1 MRLSSWFPYTLS
13 LSLWTASV
21 LAAEGSDVIDLDSS
35 NFDSIVKP
43 ESLILVEFFA
53 PW

>member
-1 MRLSSWFPYTLS
+1 MRLSPWLPSFIS
-13 LSLWTASV
+13 LSIWTASV
-21 LAAEGSDVIDLDSS
+21 LAADGSDVIDLDAS
-35 NFDSIVKP
+35 NFDTVVKP